1 MPKLL
6 IIKSYVFFIWMQDL
20 GENRCHVHVIKNTGR
35 NFNAAKIWIEPDV
48 EVARKGDF
56 SEKEIKEI
64 FQIVKENKILL
75 LSKIDKIKKSWK
87 D

>member
-6 IIKSYVFFIWMQDL
+6 IMKSFVFFIWMQDL
-20 GENRCHVHVIKNTGR
+20 LENRRHVHVTKNTGR
-35 NFNAAKIWIEPDV
+35 NFNAAKIWLEPTID
-48 EVARKGDF
+48 VARKGDF

-64 FQIVKENKILL
+64 SSIVQEHKMLL
-75 LSKIDKIKKSWK
+75 LSEIDKIKKTWK